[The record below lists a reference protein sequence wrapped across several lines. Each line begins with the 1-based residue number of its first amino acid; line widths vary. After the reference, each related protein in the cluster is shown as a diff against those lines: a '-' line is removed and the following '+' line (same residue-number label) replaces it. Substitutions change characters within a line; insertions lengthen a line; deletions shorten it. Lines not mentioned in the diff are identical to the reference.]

1 MKFLEKQNNEEC
13 AIMNLQ
19 HKIDSIFSPVP
30 EEFTKYLPCKKRS
43 YFLLDG
49 KIQKADS
56 SQTVVSCIYEN
67 EKPLVLGETAWMN
80 EEECIPALNAA
91 ITSFE
96 KGTWSRAT
104 MFERAEKTEDFVSKM
119 REVKNEGVTLEM
131 LEIGK
136 SKKDCEKEFD
146 RTIEYI
152 LQTTDAMKQMPKNIC
167 EGVMKAT
174 LDYKPHG
181 VVLCL
186 GPYNY
191 PLNEAFTTLI
201 PALAMGNS
209 VIAKA
214 PRYGMLCT
222 TPLYSAF
229 AQTFPKGT
237 INLINGDGKTI
248 ITPLM
253 KSGKIDVFSFIG
265 GSTAYE
271 TILKNHPHVGKLK
284 LNAGLE
290 AKNSAI
296 IFQDANIE
304 ECANE
309 ILLGA
314 LSFNGQRCTAI
325 KRVYVPKKRAEEFVT
340 LFTEKVTN
348 LSIGMPWEN
357 PAITPM
363 PHESITVFLKELVED
378 AVVKG
383 AHITNSEGGRIN
395 KSYFH
400 PAVLYPVTKN
410 MRIFYEEQFGPVV
423 PIVPYDD
430 PAEPI
435 QDIMQDTYGQQT
447 SIFTDN
453 SKNIEQVVQ
462 KLQNSVSRINI
473 NTQCMRGPDSFPFTG
488 RKNSAVGVLSITD
501 ALQFFSQPFLRSSK
515 MEKEKA

>member
-1 MKFLEKQNNEEC
+1 
-13 AIMNLQ
+13 MNLQ
-19 HKIDSIFSPVP
+19 NKIDNIFSPVP
-30 EEFTKYLPCKKRS
+30 AEFTKYLPCEKGA

-49 KIQKADS
+49 KIQKASS
-56 SQTVVSCIYEN
+56 SQSVISCIYEN
-67 EKPLVLGETAWMN
+67 EKPLVLGETAWMT
-80 EEECIPALNAA
+80 EEECILALNAA
-91 ITSFE
+91 STSFE
-96 KGTWSRAT
+96 KGTWSHAT
-104 MFERAEKTEDFVSKM
+104 IFERIEKTEDFVSKM
-119 REVKNEGVTLEM
+119 REVKNEVAILEM

-152 LQTTDAMKQMPKNIC
+152 LQTTNAMKKMPKNIC
-167 EGVMKAT
+167 EGIIKAT

-237 INLINGDGKTI
+237 INFINGDGKTI

-253 KSGKIDVFSFIG
+253 KGGKIDAFSFIG

-296 IFQDANIE
+296 IFQDASLK
-304 ECANE
+304 ECVNE

-325 KRVYVPKKRAEEFVT
+325 KRIYVPKKRAEEFVT

-357 PAITPM
+357 PDITPM
-363 PHESITVFLKELVED
+363 PHESITTFLKSLVED
-378 AVVKG
+378 AILKG
-383 AHITNSEGGRIN
+383 AHITNEEGSRIQ

-400 PAVLYPVTKN
+400 PAVLYPVTKD
-410 MRIFYEEQFGPVV
+410 MRIFYEEQFGPIV
-423 PIVPYDD
+423 PIVSYDN
-430 PAEPI
+430 PIEPI
-435 QDIMQDTYGQQT
+435 NDIIKDRYGQQV
-447 SIFTDN
+447 SVFTND
-453 SKNIEQVVQ
+453 SRNIEHVVQ
-462 KLQNSVSRINI
+462 RLQNSVSRINI

-488 RKNSAVGVLSITD
+488 RKDSAVGSLSITD
-501 ALQFFSQPFLRSSK
+501 ALQFFSQPFLISSK
-515 MEKEKA
+515 IEKEKT